1 MADLLDVAS
10 GIILTLVFVV
20 VLAAV
25 ISAIWRSGPRR

>member
-20 VLAAV
+20 AVAAV
-25 ISAIWRSGPRR
+25 ISAIWRAGPRR